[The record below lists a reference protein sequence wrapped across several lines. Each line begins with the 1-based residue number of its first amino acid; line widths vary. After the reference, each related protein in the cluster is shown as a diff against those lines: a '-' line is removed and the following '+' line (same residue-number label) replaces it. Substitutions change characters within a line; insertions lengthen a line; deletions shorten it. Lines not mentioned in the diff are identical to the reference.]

1 MKVIRRTE
9 GTMYEAPK
17 HSNVWS
23 SRKIGE
29 EETERL
35 SVSLSHFLPNGGVE
49 MSGSPTE
56 KMYYILSGAMLVRT
70 ESETVTLQAG
80 DIVYFKA
87 NEERE
92 IRVAGNEVCTILV
105 CIVKV

>member
-23 SRKIGE
+23 SRKIG
-29 EETERL
+29 
-35 SVSLSHFLPNGGVE
+35 LPNGGVE